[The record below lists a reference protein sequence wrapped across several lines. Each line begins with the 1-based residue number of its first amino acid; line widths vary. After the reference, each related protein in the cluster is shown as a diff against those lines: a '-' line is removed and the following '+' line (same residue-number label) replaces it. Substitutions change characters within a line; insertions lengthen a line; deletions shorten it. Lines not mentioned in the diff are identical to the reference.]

1 MSTQNSD
8 TELEIK
14 ARIDARLKQMDEM
27 RLRAAR
33 DREHIKREMAKI
45 REEAY
50 EYETEQQRVKQMTEA
65 STKNT
70 VQYFII
76 AKHRYWDEQS
86 HWDGYI
92 EKHTLDP
99 KRIIRLTDEDARL
112 LSLKLERM
120 GEELVL
126 LRIADPEELNY
137 RELIEQERAFQIEQA
152 EKRKALEE
160 ARKQKEVK
168 RQQQAEAR
176 KKTKTRASIQAK
188 LKQLAE
194 LKKELGVE

>member
-33 DREHIKREMAKI
+33 DREHINREMAKI

-76 AKHRYWDEQS
+76 AKHRYWDENVK
-86 HWDGYI
+86 WDNFI
-92 EKHTLDP
+92 QKHAVDP
-99 KRIIRLTDEDARL
+99 QRIIRLTDEDARL

-126 LRIADPEELNY
+126 LRISDPDELDY
-137 RELIEQERAFQIEQA
+137 RELIEQERAFQTEQA

-160 ARKQKEVK
+160 ARKQKEVE

-176 KKTKTRASIQAK
+176 KKAKQEVSKQTK
-188 LKQLAE
+188 LKQLAK

>member
-1 MSTQNSD
+1 MTKD
-8 TELEIK
+8 ELEIE
-14 ARIDARLKQMDEM
+14 ARI
-27 RLRAAR
+27 AAR
-33 DREHIKREMAKI
+33 QKKIDEEKLKAAENRRHINHEHQKM

-50 EYETEQQRVKQMTEA
+50 EYEIEQTRKKQMTKD
-65 STKNT
+65 TT
-70 VQYFII
+70 QYFII
-76 AKHRYWDEQS
+76 AKHRYWDEHS
-86 HWDGYI
+86 HWGTYI
-92 EKHTLDP
+92 EKHALDP

-126 LRIADPEELNY
+126 LRISDPDELNY
-137 RELIEQERAFQIEQA
+137 RELIEQERAFQAEQA

-160 ARKQKEVK
+160 AWKQKEVK

-176 KKTKTRASIQAK
+176 KKTKPRASIQAK